1 MRGILL
7 MLTLAVAAACGRD
20 SSAEAIAAPGRSH
33 DPLDPAAIE
42 TLLNETAERMS
53 EPLAA
58 EGRGYSYYGYGTT
71 DLLYALGD
79 LDGDGRP
86 EIAARAIYFLGVG
99 SYDLVD
105 IFADRGDGYT
115 FVDRL
120 NLYHLDL
127 EDEVEA
133 LEIRDGL
140 LHIATI
146 GSERGRRINRTGVF
160 RWPIAEPTQ
169 AP

>member
-1 MRGILL
+1 MRVIRRVLL
-7 MLTLAVAAACGRD
+7 MTTLAVGAACGRD
-20 SSAEAIAAPGRSH
+20 ASVEAITADGRSH
-33 DPLDPAAIE
+33 TLDPAAIE
-42 TLLNETAERMS
+42 ALLNETAERES

-58 EGRGYSYYGYGTT
+58 EGRGYSYYTYGTT
-71 DLLYALGD
+71 DLLYAVGD

-105 IFADRGDGYT
+105 VFADRGGGYA

-127 EDEVEA
+127 EDEVESLA
-133 LEIRDGL
+133 IRDGL
-140 LHIATI
+140 LHIATV
-146 GSERGRRINRTGVF
+146 GRERGRLVRKTGAF
-160 RWPIAEPTQ
+160 RWPP
-169 AP
+169 